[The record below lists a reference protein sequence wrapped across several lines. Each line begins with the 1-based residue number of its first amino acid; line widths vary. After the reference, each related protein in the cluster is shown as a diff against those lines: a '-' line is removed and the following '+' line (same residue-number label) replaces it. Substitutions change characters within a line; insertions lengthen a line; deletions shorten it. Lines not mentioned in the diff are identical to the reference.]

1 MLRQA
6 REGRIDVGAACL
18 LAFRGLTHPSPE
30 EAAGASLIACALNDL
45 HVLAADK
52 RLKE

>member
-1 MLRQA
+1 MAAQA
-6 REGRIDVGAACL
+6 RAGAVDVGAACL
-18 LAFRGLTHPSPE
+18 LAYRGIEFPTAE
-30 EAAGASLIACALNDL
+30 QEAGALLFSYALNDL